1 MTQEKI
7 IACKDCIHYH
17 RDREY
22 GHTVCFRPYRTTV
35 DYCTGE
41 YVQNS
46 AYRSITEE
54 RSYFVV
60 ILLNSLNQNLPS
72 KKKLFNSSRKEIHDH
87 HSFNFGYNLHWMV

>member
-22 GHTVCFRPYRTTV
+22 GHAVCFRPYHTTV

-46 AYRSITEE
+46 VYRSITEE
-54 RSYFVV
+54 RSYFCGHSAKFFEPKPTLKEKV
-60 ILLNSLNQNLPS
+60 IQFF
-72 KKKLFNSSRKEIHDH
+72 KKGNT
-87 HSFNFGYNLHWMV
+87 